1 MKTKLLLIKSL
12 ELIESNRYA
21 NGLCNVTWLLI
32 IGWAFLGLGKL
43 ISLISNYVM
52 GLF

>member
-12 ELIESNRYA
+12 ELIEGNRYGNA
-21 NGLCNVTWLLI
+21 LFSVACLLV
-32 IGWAFLGLGKL
+32 IGWILLGVGKL
-43 ISLISNYVM
+43 ISLVSNYVM